1 MKLFATGTT
10 APSEKLIYNGAGPE
24 RWKHPRPGILVCGM
38 YCCIRL
44 PTRSCASSR
53 LSVAIRLPVYASVST
68 RCHQNM
74 SMGQWQAFYSTLLPL
89 IAKAHWEV
97 LLG

>member
-24 RWKHPRPGILVCGM
+24 KWNHPKPGILVCVM
-38 YCCIRL
+38 CCCIRL
-44 PTRSCASSR
+44 LTPSCASLP

-74 SMGQWQAFYSTLLPL
+74 SMGQWQAFYSTRLPL
-89 IAKAHWEV
+89 IAKAHWAA